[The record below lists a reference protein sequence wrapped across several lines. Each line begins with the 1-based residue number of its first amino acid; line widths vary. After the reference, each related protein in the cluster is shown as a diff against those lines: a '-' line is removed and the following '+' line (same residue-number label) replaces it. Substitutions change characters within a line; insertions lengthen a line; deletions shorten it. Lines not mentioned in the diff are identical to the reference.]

1 MFVRRFQRVIN
12 PKTLTSRFMTSVS
25 PDTRPQFLIDEANG
39 FLPRRVIQIS
49 FPCIQR

>member
-12 PKTLTSRFMTSVS
+12 PKTLTSRFMTSVAA

-39 FLPRRVIQIS
+39 FLPRRVI
-49 FPCIQR
+49 